1 MGVVERAAQIG
12 PLRDPGY
19 WRGEF
24 MPESEDGR
32 EKPEVA
38 REPEG
43 LMPDLEPEVREA
55 PDEPVDEDLAAATED
70 PALSLKEPD
79 SE

>member
-1 MGVVERAAQIG
+1 
-12 PLRDPGY
+12 
-19 WRGEF
+19 